1 MADAPTTDGDV
12 VVVAEEEPRWQ
23 WVRRGLFVAL
33 ALALVGLGVARV
45 AGATQA
51 DEKVL
56 YFLAA
61 AGLVLMLERVT
72 EFTVGKD
79 GVTAKLARQA
89 YQLAQA
95 NRKIVSGE
103 AGGKPAGAV
112 PAGDPLAAVDGR
124 AVDPNDRNKGQ
135 FGGSPTANGWTVEVG
150 GIKPLPGE
158 LCQFVVRVSRQAAGR
173 PAAEAI
179 LYLHDSFRVPER
191 RLAVGAGVAS
201 ETIVAYGGFTL
212 GVEVKD
218 GQTPPTRLEL
228 DLANDTRFP
237 QWFRER

>member
-1 MADAPTTDGDV
+1 M

-23 WVRRGLFVAL
+23 WVRRGAFVAL
-33 ALALVGLGVARV
+33 ALALVCLGVARV
-45 AGATQA
+45 AGVTKA

-72 EFTVGKD
+72 EFSVGKD

-103 AGGKPAGAV
+103 VGGKPAGAV
-112 PAGDPLAAVDGR
+112 PAGPPVGDPLAAVGGR
-124 AVDPNDRNKGQ
+124 SVDPNDRNKGQ

-158 LCQFVVRVSRQAAGR
+158 LCQFVVRVSRQATGQ

-179 LYLHDSFRVPER
+179 LYLHDTFRASER
-191 RLAVGAGVAS
+191 RLAVGSGVAT